1 MAKYLKRAGECCI
14 PIAGGIFILGVG
26 VAALSFGVPD
36 GWIDMP
42 HAPLRGHAA
51 LAYVIFCAGIVF
63 SLCFVALNGI
73 IRLIVDIMNKFDP
86 EFQAA
91 QLAVKAQRDRDDRIR
106 EKAREIIMERTGLP
120 ASTLYALIKHEI
132 IPQPF
137 IDLAT
142 DQLENNCS

>member
-1 MAKYLKRAGECCI
+1 MAKYLKRAAECCI

-36 GWIDMP
+36 EWIDMP

-63 SLCFVALNGI
+63 SLCFVALSGI

-91 QLAVKAQRDRDDRIR
+91 QLAAKAQRDRDDRIR
-106 EKAREIIMERTGLP
+106 EKALEIITERTGLP
-120 ASTLYALIKHEI
+120 ASIYCALMKQEF
-132 IPQPF
+132 IPQEI
-137 IDLAT
+137 IDLAI
-142 DQLENNCS
+142 DRLENNCS